1 MPSRAGADG
10 LGAFSY
16 YDHVFLPESTKEL
29 VWRHGGK
36 RYKSQLVLRV
46 NGKKKTEAF
55 LFEHSGP
62 GWAPVV
68 LRDGTVSDGKV
79 ETYEKAVAE
88 ILCPAD
94 TFFTSVFS
102 AQGKRSLSAF
112 KNAEIKTLL
121 ADLLGLEQVREQGA
135 LAADVVKQL
144 KAGLAVV
151 RQGLARAQEDA
162 AGTRRSLAE
171 LDGASQA
178 LLAATAQRTSTAT
191 RLDAARQKLATITA
205 EHTGAAET
213 EARRRALADEARR
226 AKEEHDAAAQRLSQ
240 ELPRLQQREASL
252 QQRIVERC
260 QAHGRRRAQL
270 VKDIAVLT
278 TVAQLRE
285 SVERAAARRDF
296 ARRVVARC
304 QAIVGRRQA
313 RVDVLEQAKATLMAR
328 RREVESIDR
337 EAGQIALRHADLQRR
352 FGLTSHVPCAGMDIQ
367 GQCQLLGDAREA
379 KAMLPSADAALTGL
393 AEKKRVAQQ
402 EIADTETAVHAL
414 PAAAQL
420 RNQAEHMLETA
431 EQRLRDI
438 ELLCARREEVTRA
451 AQTIDGHTAELATL
465 PEQAAPETENERAER
480 TDIAAARTRVQDEL
494 SRIAVVRD
502 EALTRSAEQAALL
515 PPPLDAAGLNTARQE
530 VEGATRAATAAE
542 AAESCARQREGR
554 AKALGEQLAEIAVKE
569 GAAIRAAKRVE
580 DELATWSL
588 LAKCLSNDGVIAL
601 DIDDAGPTFSALA
614 NELLLACYGPR
625 FTLQVITQSTN
636 GKGELREDFDI
647 IVHDGLRDESKSLK
661 LVSGGERV
669 WISCRSRHEIHY
681 AESPD
686 MPSSH
691 SGLRASPCNCAAGT
705 CEAMRHN
712 TSGPAAISA
721 NARGGKSLSLMSG
734 GERTF
739 IDACLTRA
747 IALYL
752 AQNTGRSYATLFSDE
767 ADGPLD
773 PEHKRMFMA
782 MKREVLRLGGYRQ
795 EFFITQTP
803 HLAAMADAII
813 DLDAM
818 QVDARAGGDTAL
830 VAEVA
835 GA

>member
-55 LFEHSGP
+55 LFEHGGP

-102 AQGKRSLSAF
+102 AQGKRPLSAF

-121 ADLLGLEQVREQGA
+121 ADLLGLEQVRQQGA

-151 RQGLARAQEDA
+151 RQGLARVQEDA

-178 LLAATAQRTSTAT
+178 LLAATAQRTSTAA
-191 RLDAARQKLATITA
+191 RLDAARQKLATVTA

-270 VKDIAVLT
+270 VKDIAALT
-278 TVAQLRE
+278 TVAQRRE

-313 RVDVLEQAKATLMAR
+313 RVDVLEQAKATLVAR

-337 EAGQIALRHADLQRR
+337 EAGQIALRQSDLQRR

-379 KAMLPSADAALTGL
+379 KALLPSADAALTGL
-393 AEKKRVAQQ
+393 AEKKRVALQ
-402 EIADTETAVHAL
+402 EIAGTETAVRAL
-414 PAAAQL
+414 PAEAQL
-420 RNQAEHMLETA
+420 RNQAEQMLETA

-438 ELLCARREEVTRA
+438 ELLCARRDEVSRA

-465 PEQAAPETENERAER
+465 PEQAAPETEDERAER

-502 EALTRSAEQAALL
+502 EALTRTAEQVALL

-530 VEGATRAATAAE
+530 VEGATRAAAAAE
-542 AAESCARQREGR
+542 AAESCARQREER
-554 AKALGEQLAEIAVKE
+554 AKALGEQLAEIAAKE

-580 DELATWSL
+580 DELVTWSL

-681 AESPD
+681 AENPD
-686 MPSSH
+686 MPSAR
-691 SGLRASPCNCAAGT
+691 SGRRPGPCNCAAGT

-712 TSGPAAISA
+712 TPGSGTMSPD
-721 NARGGKSLSLMSG
+721 ARGGKSLSLMSG

-752 AQNTGRSYATLFSDE
+752 AQNTGRRFDTLFSDE

-818 QVDARAGGDTAL
+818 RVDVHSDVAL
-830 VAEVA
+830 VAEEA
-835 GA
+835 RR

>member
-55 LFEHSGP
+55 LFEHGGL

-102 AQGKRSLSAF
+102 AQGKRPLSAF

-121 ADLLGLEQVREQGA
+121 ADLLGLEQVRQQGA

-178 LLAATAQRTSTAT
+178 LLAATAERTSTAA
-191 RLDAARQKLATITA
+191 RLDAARQKLATVTA

-213 EARRRALADEARR
+213 EARRRALADESRR
-226 AKEEHDAAAQRLSQ
+226 AKEEHDVAAQRLSQ

-278 TVAQLRE
+278 AVARLRE
-285 SVERAAARRDF
+285 SVERAAARQDF

-313 RVDVLEQAKATLMAR
+313 RVDVLEQAKATLVAR

-337 EAGQIALRHADLQRR
+337 EAGQIALRQADLQRR

-379 KAMLPSADAALTGL
+379 KAMLPSAGAALTGL
-393 AEKKRVAQQ
+393 AEKKRVALQ
-402 EIADTETAVHAL
+402 EIADTETAVRAL
-414 PAAAQL
+414 PPEAQL
-420 RNQAEHMLETA
+420 RNQAEQMLETA

-438 ELLCARREEVTRA
+438 ELLCARRDEVTRA

-465 PEQAAPETENERAER
+465 PEQAAPETEDERAER
-480 TDIAAARTRVQDEL
+480 ADIAAARTRVQDEL

-502 EALTRSAEQAALL
+502 EALTRTAEQAALL
-515 PPPLDAAGLNTARQE
+515 PPPLDAAGLNAARQD
-530 VEGATRAATAAE
+530 VEAATRAATAAE
-542 AAESCARQREGR
+542 AAESCARQRDER
-554 AKALGEQLAEIAVKE
+554 AKALGEQLAEITAKE

-601 DIDDAGPTFSALA
+601 DIDDAGPTFAALA

-647 IVHDGLRDESKSLK
+647 VVHDGSRDESKSLK

-681 AESPD
+681 AENPD
-686 MPSSH
+686 MPSAR
-691 SGLRASPCNCAAGT
+691 SGRRPGPCNCAAGT

-712 TSGPAAISA
+712 TCGSGTMSPD
-721 NARGGKSLSLMSG
+721 ARGGKSLSLMSG

-752 AQNTGRSYATLFSDE
+752 AQNTGRRFDTLFSDE

-818 QVDARAGGDTAL
+818 RVDVHSDVAL
-830 VAEVA
+830 VAEEA
-835 GA
+835 RR

>member
-55 LFEHSGP
+55 LFEHGGP

-102 AQGKRSLSAF
+102 AQGKRPLSAF

-121 ADLLGLEQVREQGA
+121 ADLLGLEQVRQQGA

-162 AGTRRSLAE
+162 AGARRSLAE

-178 LLAATAQRTSTAT
+178 LLAATAERTSTAA
-191 RLDAARQKLATITA
+191 RLDAARQKLATVTA

-226 AKEEHDAAAQRLSQ
+226 AKEEHDAAAQRRSQ
-240 ELPRLQQREASL
+240 ELPRLQQRETSL
-252 QQRIVERC
+252 QQRIAERC

-270 VKDIAVLT
+270 VKDIAALT

-296 ARRVVARC
+296 ARRVMARC

-313 RVDVLEQAKATLMAR
+313 RVDVLEQAKATLVAR

-337 EAGQIALRHADLQRR
+337 EAGQIALRQADLQRR

-379 KAMLPSADAALTGL
+379 KALLPSADAALTGL

-402 EIADTETAVHAL
+402 EIADAETAVQAL
-414 PAAAQL
+414 PAEAQL
-420 RNQAEHMLETA
+420 RNQAEQMLETA
-431 EQRLRDI
+431 EQRLRHI

-465 PEQAAPETENERAER
+465 PEQAAPETEDERAER

-494 SRIAVVRD
+494 SRITVVRD
-502 EALTRSAEQAALL
+502 EALTRIAEQVALL

-542 AAESCARQREGR
+542 AAESCARQREER
-554 AKALGEQLAEIAVKE
+554 AKALGEQLAEIAAKE

-601 DIDDAGPTFSALA
+601 DIDDAGPTFAALA

-647 IVHDGLRDESKSLK
+647 VVHDGSRDESKSLK

-669 WISCRSRHEIHY
+669 WISCRSRHGIHY
-681 AESPD
+681 AENPD
-686 MPSSH
+686 MPSAR
-691 SGLRASPCNCAAGT
+691 SGRRPCPCNCAAGT

-712 TSGPAAISA
+712 TSGFGGMSTD
-721 NARGGKSLSLMSG
+721 ARGGKSLSLMSG

-752 AQNTGRSYATLFSDE
+752 AQNTGRRFDTLFSDE

-803 HLAAMADAII
+803 HLATMADAII

-818 QVDARAGGDTAL
+818 QAEPRAGIDA
-830 VAEVA
+830 AHR
-835 GA
+835 

>member
-1 MPSRAGADG
+1 MDDQVKQANEVSRDGYQPLSLTLTGFKGIRSGLGRDTITLDLEALVGDAQLVAIAGSNGRGKTTVMDNLHPYLVMPSRAGADG

-29 VWRHGGK
+29 VWRHDGK

-55 LFEHSGP
+55 LFEHGGP

-102 AQGKRSLSAF
+102 AQGKRPLSAF

-121 ADLLGLEQVREQGA
+121 ADLLGLEQVRQQGA

-171 LDGASQA
+171 LDGASQV
-178 LLAATAQRTSTAT
+178 LLAATAQRTSTAA
-191 RLDAARQKLATITA
+191 RLDAARQKLATVTA

-213 EARRRALADEARR
+213 EARRRALADESRR

-240 ELPRLQQREASL
+240 ELPRLHQRESSL
-252 QQRIVERC
+252 QQRIAERC

-270 VKDIAVLT
+270 VKDIAALT
-278 TVAQLRE
+278 AVARLRE

-313 RVDVLEQAKATLMAR
+313 RVDVLEQAKATLVAR

-337 EAGQIALRHADLQRR
+337 EAGQIALRQADLQRR

-379 KAMLPSADAALTGL
+379 KALLPSTDAALTGL
-393 AEKKRVAQQ
+393 AEKKRGALQ
-402 EIADTETAVHAL
+402 EIADTETAVRAL
-414 PAAAQL
+414 PAEAHL
-420 RNQAEHMLETA
+420 RNQAEQMLETA
-431 EQRLRDI
+431 EQRMRDI
-438 ELLCARREEVTRA
+438 ELLCARRDEVTRA

-465 PEQAAPETENERAER
+465 PEQAAPETEDERAES

-502 EALTRSAEQAALL
+502 EALTRTAEQVALL
-515 PPPLDAAGLNTARQE
+515 PPPLDATGLNTARQE
-530 VEGATRAATAAE
+530 VEAATRAAAAAE
-542 AAESCARQREGR
+542 AAESCARQRDER
-554 AKALGEQLAEIAVKE
+554 AKALGEQLAEIAAKE

-647 IVHDGLRDESKSLK
+647 IVHDGARDESKSLK

-669 WISCRSRHEIHY
+669 WINE
-681 AESPD
+681 
-686 MPSSH
+686 
-691 SGLRASPCNCAAGT
+691 
-705 CEAMRHN
+705 
-712 TSGPAAISA
+712 
-721 NARGGKSLSLMSG
+721 
-734 GERTF
+734 
-739 IDACLTRA
+739 CLTRA

-752 AQNTGRSYATLFSDE
+752 SGNTGRQISTLFSDE

-782 MKREVLRLGGYRQ
+782 MKREVLRLGGYAC
-795 EFFITQTP
+795 EFFVSQTP
-803 HLAAMADAII
+803 ELTEMADRII
-813 DLDAM
+813 DLEGMA
-818 QVDARAGGDTAL
+818 VTLTAT
-830 VAEVA
+830 
-835 GA
+835 

>member
-55 LFEHSGP
+55 LFEHGGP

-102 AQGKRSLSAF
+102 AQGKRPLSAF

-121 ADLLGLEQVREQGA
+121 ADLLGLEQVRQQGA

-151 RQGLARAQEDA
+151 RQGLARVQEDA

-178 LLAATAQRTSTAT
+178 LLAATAQRTSTAA
-191 RLDAARQKLATITA
+191 RLDAARQKLATVTA

-270 VKDIAVLT
+270 VKDIAALT
-278 TVAQLRE
+278 TVAQRRE

-313 RVDVLEQAKATLMAR
+313 RVDVLEQAKATLVAR

-337 EAGQIALRHADLQRR
+337 EAGQIALRQADLQRR

-379 KAMLPSADAALTGL
+379 KSLLPSADAALTGL
-393 AEKKRVAQQ
+393 VEKKRVALQ
-402 EIADTETAVHAL
+402 EIADTETAVRAL
-414 PAAAQL
+414 PAEAQL
-420 RNQAEHMLETA
+420 RNQAEQMLETA

-438 ELLCARREEVTRA
+438 ELLCARRDEVTRA

-465 PEQAAPETENERAER
+465 PEQAVPETEDERAER
-480 TDIAAARTRVQDEL
+480 ADIVAARTRVQDEL

-502 EALTRSAEQAALL
+502 EALTRTGEQAALL

-530 VEGATRAATAAE
+530 VEAATQAAAAAE
-542 AAESCARQREGR
+542 AAESCCRQRDER
-554 AKALGEQLAEIAVKE
+554 AKALGEQLAEIAAKE

-580 DELATWSL
+580 DELVTWSL

-669 WISCRSRHEIHY
+669 WINE
-681 AESPD
+681 
-686 MPSSH
+686 
-691 SGLRASPCNCAAGT
+691 
-705 CEAMRHN
+705 
-712 TSGPAAISA
+712 
-721 NARGGKSLSLMSG
+721 
-734 GERTF
+734 
-739 IDACLTRA
+739 CLTRA

-752 AQNTGRSYATLFSDE
+752 SGNTGRQIGTLFSDE

-782 MKREVLRLGGYRQ
+782 MKREVLRLGGYAC
-795 EFFITQTP
+795 EFFVSQTP
-803 HLAAMADAII
+803 ELTAMADRSI
-813 DLDAM
+813 DRESYSA
-818 QVDARAGGDTAL
+818 Q
-830 VAEVA
+830 
-835 GA
+835 GAQAAT

>member
-55 LFEHSGP
+55 LFEHGGP

-102 AQGKRSLSAF
+102 AQGKRPLSAF
-112 KNAEIKTLL
+112 KNAEIKSLL
-121 ADLLGLEQVREQGA
+121 ADLLGLEQVRQQGA

-162 AGTRRSLAE
+162 AGTRHSLAE
-171 LDGASQA
+171 FDGASQA
-178 LLAATAQRTSTAT
+178 LLAATAERTSTAA
-191 RLDAARQKLATITA
+191 RMDAARQKLATVAA
-205 EHTGAAET
+205 EHAGAAET

-252 QQRIVERC
+252 QQRIAERC

-270 VKDIAVLT
+270 VKDIAALT
-278 TVAQLRE
+278 AVAQLRDN
-285 SVERAAARRDF
+285 VERAAARRGF

-313 RVDVLEQAKATLMAR
+313 RVDVLEQAKATLVAR

-337 EAGQIALRHADLQRR
+337 EAGQIALRQADLQRR
-352 FGLTSHVPCAGMDIQ
+352 FGLTAHVPCAGMDIQ
-367 GQCQLLGDAREA
+367 GHCQLLGDAREA
-379 KAMLPSADAALTGL
+379 KALLPSADAALTGL
-393 AEKKRVAQQ
+393 AEKKRVALQ
-402 EIADTETAVHAL
+402 EIADTEAAVRAL
-414 PAAAQL
+414 PAEAQL
-420 RNQAEHMLETA
+420 RNQAEQMLETA

-438 ELLCARREEVTRA
+438 DLLCARRDEVTRA
-451 AQTIDGHTAELATL
+451 AQTIDGHTTELATL
-465 PEQAAPETENERAER
+465 PEQAAPETEDERAER
-480 TDIAAARTRVQDEL
+480 GDIAAARTRVQDEL
-494 SRIAVVRD
+494 SRIAVVCD
-502 EALTRSAEQAALL
+502 QTLTRTAEQAALL
-515 PPPLDAAGLNTARQE
+515 PAPLDAAKLTTARQE
-530 VEGATRAATAAE
+530 AEAATQAAAAAE
-542 AAESCARQREGR
+542 AAESRARQRDER
-554 AKALGEQLAEIAVKE
+554 AKALGEQLADIAAKE

-625 FTLQVITQSTN
+625 FTLQVITQSIN
-636 GKGELREDFDI
+636 RKGELREDFDI

-669 WISCRSRHEIHY
+669 WISCRDRHEIHY
-681 AESPD
+681 AENPD
-686 MPSSH
+686 MPSAR
-691 SGLRASPCNCAAGT
+691 SGRRPGPCNCAAGT

-712 TSGPAAISA
+712 TPGSGTMSPD
-721 NARGGKSLSLMSG
+721 ARGGKSLSLMSG

-752 AQNTGRSYATLFSDE
+752 AQNTGRRFDTLFSDE

-818 QVDARAGGDTAL
+818 RVDVHSDVAL
-830 VAEVA
+830 VAEEA
-835 GA
+835 RR

>member
-55 LFEHSGP
+55 LFEHGGP

-102 AQGKRSLSAF
+102 AQGKRPLSAF
-112 KNAEIKTLL
+112 KNAEVKTLL
-121 ADLLGLEQVREQGA
+121 ADLLGLEQVRQQGA

-144 KAGLAVV
+144 KAGLALV

-162 AGTRRSLAE
+162 AGTRRGLAE

-178 LLAATAQRTSTAT
+178 LLAATAERASTAAT
-191 RLDAARQKLATITA
+191 LDAARQKLATVTA
-205 EHTGAAET
+205 KHTGAAET

-278 TVAQLRE
+278 TVAVLRE

-313 RVDVLEQAKATLMAR
+313 RVDVLEQAKATLVAR

-337 EAGQIALRHADLQRR
+337 EAGQVALRQADLQRR

-379 KAMLPSADAALTGL
+379 KALLPSADAALTGL
-393 AEKKRVAQQ
+393 AEKKRVALQ
-402 EIADTETAVHAL
+402 EISDTETAVHAL
-414 PAAAQL
+414 PAEAQL
-420 RNQAEHMLETA
+420 RNQAEQMLETA

-438 ELLCARREEVTRA
+438 ELLRARRDEVTRA

-465 PEQAAPETENERAER
+465 PEQAAPESEDERAER
-480 TDIAAARTRVQDEL
+480 ADIAAARTRVRDEL

-502 EALTRSAEQAALL
+502 EALTRIAEQVALL

-530 VEGATRAATAAE
+530 VERATRAATAAE
-542 AAESCARQREGR
+542 AAESCARQREER
-554 AKALGEQLAEIAVKE
+554 AKALGEQLAEIAAKE
-569 GAAIRAAKRVE
+569 GAAIRSAKRVE

-601 DIDDAGPTFSALA
+601 DIDDAGPTFAALA

-647 IVHDGLRDESKSLK
+647 VVHDGSRDESKSLK

-669 WISCRSRHEIHY
+669 WISCRSRHEIHTR
-681 AESPD
+681 SPPLISATLLVPPD
-686 MPSSH
+686 SLSCTSMSNPS
-691 SGLRASPCNCAAGT
+691 RASPFAVSTWVRMAT
-705 CEAMRHN
+705 V
-712 TSGPAAISA
+712 
-721 NARGGKSLSLMSG
+721 K
-734 GERTF
+734 
-739 IDACLTRA
+739 RA
-747 IALYL
+747 
-752 AQNTGRSYATLFSDE
+752 
-767 ADGPLD
+767 P
-773 PEHKRMFMA
+773 
-782 MKREVLRLGGYRQ
+782 
-795 EFFITQTP
+795 
-803 HLAAMADAII
+803 
-813 DLDAM
+813 
-818 QVDARAGGDTAL
+818 
-830 VAEVA
+830 
-835 GA
+835 

>member
-10 LGAFSY
+10 LGAFSF
-16 YDHVFLPESTKEL
+16 YDHIFLPESTKEL

-55 LFEHSGP
+55 LFEYSGP

-79 ETYEKAVAE
+79 ETYEKVVAE

-102 AQGKRSLSAF
+102 AQGKRPLSAF

-121 ADLLGLEQVREQGA
+121 ADLLGLEQVRQQGA

-162 AGTRRSLAE
+162 AGARRSLAE

-178 LLAATAQRTSTAT
+178 LLAATAQRTSTAAS
-191 RLDAARQKLATITA
+191 LDAARQKLATVTA

-213 EARRRALADEARR
+213 EARRRALADESRR

-260 QAHGRRRAQL
+260 QAQGRRRAQL

-379 KAMLPSADAALTGL
+379 KALLPSADVALTGL

-414 PAAAQL
+414 PAEAQL
-420 RNQAEHMLETA
+420 RNQAEQMLETA

-465 PEQAAPETENERAER
+465 PEQAAPETEDERAER

-502 EALTRSAEQAALL
+502 EALTRSAEQVALL

-542 AAESCARQREGR
+542 AAESCARQREER
-554 AKALGEQLAEIAVKE
+554 AKALGEQLAEIAAKE

-601 DIDDAGPTFSALA
+601 DIDDAGPTFAALA

-647 IVHDGLRDESKSLK
+647 IVHDGSRDESKSLK

-669 WISCRSRHEIHY
+669 WISCRERHEIHY
-681 AESPD
+681 AGSPI
-686 MPSSH
+686 MPSQGSSDQH
-691 SGLRASPCNCAAGT
+691 PACDCPPGT
-705 CEAMRHN
+705 CRATRHRTARSAAF
-712 TSGPAAISA
+712 TSGAS
-721 NARGGKSLSLMSG
+721 KSISLMSG
-734 GERTF
+734 GERTW
-739 IDACLTRA
+739 IDACMTRA

-752 AQNTGRSYATLFSDE
+752 TQHSGRRYATLFSDE

-782 MKREVLRLGGYRQ
+782 MKREVLRLGGYER
-795 EFFITQTP
+795 EYFITQTP
-803 HLAAMADAII
+803 ELAAMADVVI
-813 DLDAM
+813 DLDSM
-818 QVDARAGGDTAL
+818 HVDGHGR
-830 VAEVA
+830 
-835 GA
+835 